1 MRLRKLCRNSLWL
14 RNKCAST
21 FVNND
26 KKVCIVCFADIKLF
40 LKQSTDNE
48 IKKTYLLINQNQ
60 CTDNGTTILRF

>member
-1 MRLRKLCRNSLWL
+1 MRLPRLCGNSPQLT
-14 RNKCAST
+14 NKCAST

-26 KKVCIVCFADIKLF
+26 KKLCIVCFVDVKSF
-40 LKQSTDNE
+40 LEQSTDNE